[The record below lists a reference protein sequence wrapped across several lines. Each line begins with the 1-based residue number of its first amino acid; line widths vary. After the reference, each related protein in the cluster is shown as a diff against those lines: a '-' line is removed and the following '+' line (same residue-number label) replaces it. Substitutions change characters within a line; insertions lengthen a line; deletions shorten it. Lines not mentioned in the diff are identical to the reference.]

1 MLNFF
6 WNLFSNDLAIDLGT
20 ANTLV
25 NVKGQGIIISLL
37 LPLTIDFVYLIQ
49 NLMKDRCQNS
59 KGFCLAIYP
68 TPCYKTS

>member
-1 MLNFF
+1 MCVDKALYT
-6 WNLFSNDLAIDLGT
+6 I
-20 ANTLV
+20 
-25 NVKGQGIIISLL
+25 KGERESQGIIISLL

-49 NLMKDRCQNS
+49 NLMKDGCQNS